1 MTQFQ
6 KEKFSKSNMYLSYI
20 LDENNQYYK
29 SIEQYTGKF
38 VARFKHQRSALG
50 SFQTFLIKNFTVE
63 EYFGRITAG
72 EAPLT
77 ILQSKGYI
85 LPHIKKWLKE
95 GGYPVTQA
103 GYAQFMKVQSAI
115 SDARMAKA
123 A

>member
-1 MTQFQ
+1 MTQFI
-6 KEKFSKSNMYLSYI
+6 KDNFYGTEYVDYNIDGKS
-20 LDENNQYYK
+20 
-29 SIEQYTGKF
+29 KF
-38 VARFKHQRSALG
+38 VARFKYSVQRRGKG
-50 SFQTFLIKNFTVE
+50 SFITFLVKNFTVE
-63 EYFGRITAG
+63 EYFGRLDSG